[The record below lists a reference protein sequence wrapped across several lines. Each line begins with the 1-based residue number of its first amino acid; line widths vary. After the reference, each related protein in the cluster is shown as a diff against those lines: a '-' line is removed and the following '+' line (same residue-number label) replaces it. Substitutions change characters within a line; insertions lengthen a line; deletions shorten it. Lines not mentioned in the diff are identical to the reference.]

1 MGVLH
6 LESLPPDTNRKTIV
20 RLLLQVGKI
29 ARPQIGSVE
38 ILGRSARI
46 ELPDGVLDRVAAAI
60 DGSKLADAKVRAW
73 GLKRETVAEVPHG
86 GRRFAD
92 RAVREHFARLSR
104 LLDLEGEAE
113 TAQVLARRTAMTR
126 EDAEK
131 TGATLVGLRSLD
143 AQVGLGQRLL
153 VMLAKGGAKNASVE
167 IPKLP
172 WNRFSIGSPTILSA
186 DGPDDGRGWRCVVSA
201 RDEKSVQVAL
211 DEYDD
216 VDLSK
221 GRWRLDLAGD
231 ETARRRQQV
240 GMRTIVEAQG
250 TRVAELRDLMIVGGE
265 PRFAD
270 STETGA
276 DGKHE
281 HVQRPILPWSK
292 GSGFIGSTSV
302 AAQSAA
308 TLNESQEEAIEF
320 ALRARDVAIIH
331 GPPGTGKTTTLVEL
345 IRRSIARGEKV
356 LAVAPSNVGADN
368 LLEKLLARGVRTL
381 RLGHPARVLPELR
394 GATLDLAIEKHP
406 LMRDARKSLARA
418 SHLRERAS
426 RKGNWDPASRQMRE
440 EAKALFYDARQSER
454 DAARQLLSEADVLC
468 ATLTGIDPEI
478 LGDRAFDLAV
488 VDEACQ
494 STEPASW
501 LATLRCNRVVMAGD
515 PFQLP
520 PTVLSKEAMQEK
532 FQVSLLER
540 LMDRWGTKAARRL
553 EVQYRM
559 HVDIMEFSSAEFYE
573 GSLTADPSVASH
585 LLSDLDGVS
594 ADPLT
599 TTPVTF
605 FDTAGAEFTEEKEPD
620 GESKRNPREAFAA
633 AEIVRRLIES
643 GVPGDGIAVIAP
655 YAAQVRLLRRSIPF
669 EGIEIDTVDGFQGRE
684 KEAVVLSLVRS
695 NPEGEIGFL
704 GDVRRMNVAL
714 TRARRKLVAIGDSAT
729 LGGHPFYA
737 RALAYWESRGA
748 YRTVWDEDLVAY

>member
-29 ARPQIGSVE
+29 ARPQVGSVE

-46 ELPDGVLDRVAAAI
+46 DLPDSVLDRVAAAI
-60 DGSKLADAKVRAW
+60 DGSKLAGAQLRAW
-73 GLKRETVAEVPHG
+73 GVKRESVDEVPHG

-92 RAVREHFARLSR
+92 RAVRDHFARLSR

-131 TGATLVGLRSLD
+131 TGATLVGLRPLD
-143 AQVGLGQRLL
+143 SQVGLGQRLL
-153 VMLAKGGAKNASVE
+153 VMLAKGGAKNAFAE

-172 WNRFSIGSPTILSA
+172 WNRFSIGSPAILST
-186 DGPDDGRGWRCVVSA
+186 DGHDDGRGWRCVVSA
-201 RDEKSVQVAL
+201 RDERSVQVAL

-216 VDLSK
+216 VDLTK
-221 GRWRLDLAGD
+221 GRWRLDVAGD

-270 STETGA
+270 SPQAGA
-276 DGKHE
+276 NNGYE
-281 HVQRPILPWSK
+281 AVQRPILPWSK
-292 GSGFIGSTSV
+292 QSGGNGKT
-302 AAQSAA
+302 ATPERSAA
-308 TLNESQEEAIEF
+308 TLNPSQEEAIEF
-320 ALRARDVAIIH
+320 ALRARDVAIVH

-345 IRRSIARGEKV
+345 IVRSIARGEKI

-394 GATLDLAIEKHP
+394 GATLDLAVEKHP

-418 SHLRERAS
+418 QQLRERAS

-454 DAARQLLSEADVLC
+454 DAAQRLLSEADVLC

-520 PTVLSKEAMQEK
+520 PTVLSHEAVREN

-540 LMDRWGTKAARRL
+540 LMERWGTKAARRL

-559 HVDIMEFSSAEFYE
+559 HVDIMDFSSAEFYE

-585 LLSDLDGVS
+585 LLSDMDGVI

-605 FDTAGAEFTEEKEPD
+605 FDTAGAEFAEEKEPD

-633 AEIVRRLIES
+633 AQIVQRLIEA
-643 GVPGDGIAVIAP
+643 GVPGEGIAVIAP
-655 YAAQVRLLRRSIPF
+655 YAAQVRLLRRSIAF
-669 EGIEIDTVDGFQGRE
+669 EGVEIDTVDGFQGRE

-704 GDVRRMNVAL
+704 SDVRRMNVAL
-714 TRARRKLVAIGDSAT
+714 TRARRKLIAIGDSAT

-748 YRTVWDEDLVAY
+748 YRSVWDEDLAA